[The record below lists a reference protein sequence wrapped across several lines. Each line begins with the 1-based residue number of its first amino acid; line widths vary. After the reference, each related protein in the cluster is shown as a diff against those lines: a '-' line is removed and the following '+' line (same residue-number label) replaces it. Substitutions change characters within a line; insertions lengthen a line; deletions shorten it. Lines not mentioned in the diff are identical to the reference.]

1 MKPHTTTA
9 SVLLATSSLLGT
21 LLLGACAS
29 TPVPSAQLLQARATV
44 HSAEIDPAVLERAPL
59 ELKKATESLNR
70 ANSLLASDADS
81 ADINSA
87 AYVAN
92 QQGRAALAVARAKD
106 SDAAIAGAELERER
120 VRADVRQRQAQRA
133 EADARMAQ
141 AQTSSAQAQTQQARR
156 QTAVAEQQTAVALAS
171 ADAAQQQ
178 AAQLQQQLKDLQAQQ
193 TERGLLVTLGDV
205 LFEFNRAEIKPGA
218 QASLRKLADFLQQYP
233 TRRVLIEGF
242 TDNTGAADY
251 NLALSMRRA
260 QSVQATLAAMGVSQ
274 ARISAIGYGLDFPV
288 ADNAS
293 DTNRALNRRV
303 EVYIGKDDQPVRSR
317 R

>member
-1 MKPHTTTA
+1 MKPSLYTPQHPEKNNMKPHHTTGA
-9 SVLLATSSLLGT
+9 ALLATSTLLGT

-29 TPVPSAQLLQARATV
+29 APTPSAELLQARATV
-44 HSAEIDPAVLERAPL
+44 RSAELDPAVLERAPL

-70 ANSLLASDADS
+70 ANSLLSSDAATS
-81 ADINSA
+81 EINSA

-92 QQGRAALAVARAKD
+92 QQGRTALAVAQSKG

-120 VRADVRQRQAQRA
+120 ARADVRQGQAQRA
-133 EADARMAQ
+133 QAEARMAQ

-178 AAQLQQQLKDLQAQQ
+178 AAQLQQQLRDLQAQQ

-218 QASLRKLADFLQQYP
+218 QVSLRKLADFLQQYP

-242 TDNTGAADY
+242 TDNTGSADY

-260 QSVQATLAAMGVSQ
+260 QSVQVALAGMGV
-274 ARISAIGYGLDFPV
+274 FP
-288 ADNAS
+288 A
-293 DTNRALNRRV
+293 
-303 EVYIGKDDQPVRSR
+303 
-317 R
+317 